1 MTTVQAPF
9 TTSPRHPVRWF
20 VGVPVCLAALLLLA
34 WWAGLAAPRLTVT
47 ATVLSLD
54 PSGETVLD
62 VRNDGRLAVEIVA
75 ATPIGEEVTGV
86 ALVAP
91 LRVPGTER
99 ADARLRVA
107 IGCQSTSRGP
117 SGVRLHVRTWLGVDR
132 HVDVTDAF
140 LDRCGRAAS

>member
-1 MTTVQAPF
+1 MPPVQAPF

-20 VGVPVCLAALLLLA
+20 VSVPVCLAALLLLA

-47 ATVLSLD
+47 ATVRPLD
-54 PSGETVLD
+54 PSGETVLA
-62 VRNDGRLAVEIVA
+62 VRNEGRLPLEIVA
-75 ATPIGEEVTGV
+75 AMPIGEEVTAV

-99 ADARLRVA
+99 ADARLRLA
-107 IGCQSTSRGP
+107 IGCQSMSRDP

-132 HVDVTDAF
+132 HVDVTDVF
-140 LDRCGRAAS
+140 LDQCRRGAS